1 MKKIALLLLLV
12 SNISFSQTPQEL
24 EAFGRLLNDA
34 IFYCDKYI
42 TPVSDAAIYQA
53 SSGWVTSPKKR
64 KLWEVTLGFNNNV
77 FFVPKADR
85 EFEIKNSDFTFFSIY
100 TEPDWTPVSSA
111 TVPTALGT
119 NQQYNLNGYI
129 GNDQVFF
136 QTPQGVNAEQVY
148 YSHFTGSVAIWY
160 GTELILKYSP
170 VTKLKSGNYQVFG
183 YGLKHNIDQYFNLLL
198 KNKINMSGLVCFS
211 NENISFGFITPSLSN
226 GPDLGIDEI
235 NGLVDTWQFQYNVS
249 KEFKRFEI
257 MAGII
262 ANVSDIKYK
271 FIGDVP
277 PGQAIP
283 FQSVFNEKIK
293 EIYKTKTNYLG
304 EVSCR
309 YKINKVFLQSTFAFG
324 KFVNSN
330 FAVQYEF

>member
-1 MKKIALLLLLV
+1 MKKFLFLFLFV
-12 SNISFSQTPQEL
+12 STFSFSQTVQEL

-34 IFYCDKYI
+34 IFYCDRYI
-42 TPVSDAAIYQA
+42 TPASDASIYQA

-77 FFVPKADR
+77 FFVPKSDR
-85 EFEIKNSDFTFFSIY
+85 EFNIKNSDFTFFSIY
-100 TEPDWTPVSSA
+100 DANWAQVTSA
-111 TVPTALGT
+111 TVPSALGT
-119 NQQYNLNGYI
+119 NQQYNLNGYV
-129 GNDQVFF
+129 GANQVYL
-136 QTPQGVNAEQVY
+136 QTPQGVNAEQVF
-148 YSHFTGSVAIWY
+148 YSHFTGSVALWY
-160 GTELILKYSP
+160 GTELIVKYSP
-170 VTKLKSGNYQVFG
+170 VTKLKSGNYQVYG
-183 YGLKHNIDQYFNLLL
+183 YGLKHNIDQYFKSLIQ
-198 KNKINMSGLVCFS
+198 KKINLSGLVCYS
-211 NENISFGFITPSLSN
+211 NENLSFDFIAPVSN
-226 GPDLGIDEI
+226 NGLELGINEI
-235 NGLVDTWQFQYNVS
+235 NGLVDTWQFQFNVS

-257 MAGII
+257 MGGII
-262 ANVSDIKYK
+262 ANKSDIKYK

-283 FQSVFNEKIK
+283 FQEVFNEKIK
-293 EIYKTKTNYLG
+293 DIYKTKTNYLG

>member
-1 MKKIALLLLLV
+1 MKKFLFLFLFV
-12 SNISFSQTPQEL
+12 STISFSQTVQEL

-34 IFYCDKYI
+34 IFYCDRYI
-42 TPVSDAAIYQA
+42 TPASDASIYQA

-77 FFVPKADR
+77 FFVPKSDR
-85 EFEIKNSDFTFFSIY
+85 EFNIKNSDFTFFSIY
-100 TEPDWTPVSSA
+100 DANWAPVTSA
-111 TVPTALGT
+111 TVPSALGT
-119 NQQYNLNGYI
+119 NQQYNLNGYV
-129 GNDQVFF
+129 GANQVYL
-136 QTPQGVNAEQVY
+136 QTPQGVNAEQVF
-148 YSHFTGSVAIWY
+148 YSHFTGSVALWY
-160 GTELILKYSP
+160 GTELIVKYSP
-170 VTKLKSGNYQVFG
+170 VTKLKSGNYQVYG
-183 YGLKHNIDQYFNLLL
+183 YGLKHNIDQYFKSLIQ
-198 KNKINMSGLVCFS
+198 KKINLSGLVCYS
-211 NENISFGFITPSLSN
+211 NENLSSDFIAPVSN
-226 GPDLGIDEI
+226 NGLELGINEI
-235 NGLVDTWQFQYNVS
+235 NGLVDTWQFQFNVS

-257 MAGII
+257 MGGII
-262 ANVSDIKYK
+262 ANKSDIKYK

-283 FQSVFNEKIK
+283 FQEVFNEKIK
-293 EIYKTKTNYLG
+293 DIYKTKTNYLG

>member
-1 MKKIALLLLLV
+1 MKKFLFLFLFV
-12 SNISFSQTPQEL
+12 STISFSQTVQEL

-34 IFYCDKYI
+34 IFYCDRYI
-42 TPVSDAAIYQA
+42 TPASDASIYQA

-77 FFVPKADR
+77 FFVPKSDR
-85 EFEIKNSDFTFFSIY
+85 EFNIKNSDFTFFSIY
-100 TEPDWTPVSSA
+100 DANWAPVTSA
-111 TVPTALGT
+111 TVPSALGT
-119 NQQYNLNGYI
+119 NQQYNLNGYV
-129 GNDQVFF
+129 GANQVYL
-136 QTPQGVNAEQVY
+136 QTPQGVNAEQVF
-148 YSHFTGSVAIWY
+148 YSHFTGSVALWY
-160 GTELILKYSP
+160 GTELIVKYSP
-170 VTKLKSGNYQVFG
+170 VTKLKSGNYQVYG
-183 YGLKHNIDQYFNLLL
+183 YGLKHNIDQYFKSLIQ
-198 KNKINMSGLVCFS
+198 KKINLSGLVCYS
-211 NENISFGFITPSLSN
+211 NENLSFDFIAPVSN
-226 GPDLGIDEI
+226 NGLELGINEI
-235 NGLVDTWQFQYNVS
+235 NGLVDTWQFQFNVS

-257 MAGII
+257 MGGII
-262 ANVSDIKYK
+262 ANISDIKYK

-283 FQSVFNEKIK
+283 FQEVFNEKIK
-293 EIYKTKTNYLG
+293 DIYKTKTNYLG

>member
-1 MKKIALLLLLV
+1 MKKFLFLFLFV
-12 SNISFSQTPQEL
+12 STISFSQTVQEL

-34 IFYCDKYI
+34 IFYCDRYI
-42 TPVSDAAIYQA
+42 TPASDASIYQA

-77 FFVPKADR
+77 FFVPKSDR
-85 EFEIKNSDFTFFSIY
+85 EFNIKNSDFTFFSIY
-100 TEPDWTPVSSA
+100 DANWAPVTSA
-111 TVPTALGT
+111 TVPSALGT
-119 NQQYNLNGYI
+119 NQQYNLNGYV
-129 GNDQVFF
+129 GANQVYL
-136 QTPQGVNAEQVY
+136 QTPQGVNAEQVF
-148 YSHFTGSVAIWY
+148 YSHFTGSVALWY
-160 GTELILKYSP
+160 GTELTVKYSP
-170 VTKLKSGNYQVFG
+170 VTKLKSGNYQVYG
-183 YGLKHNIDQYFNLLL
+183 YGLKHNIDQYFKSLIQ
-198 KNKINMSGLVCFS
+198 KKINLSGLVCYS
-211 NENISFGFITPSLSN
+211 NENLSFDFIAPVSN
-226 GPDLGIDEI
+226 NGLELGINEI
-235 NGLVDTWQFQYNVS
+235 NGLVDTWQFQFNVS

-257 MAGII
+257 MGGII
-262 ANVSDIKYK
+262 ANKSDIKYK

-283 FQSVFNEKIK
+283 FQEVFNEKIK
-293 EIYKTKTNYLG
+293 DIYKTKTNYLG

>member
-1 MKKIALLLLLV
+1 MKKFLFLFLFV
-12 SNISFSQTPQEL
+12 STISFSQTVQEL

-34 IFYCDKYI
+34 IFYCDRYI
-42 TPVSDAAIYQA
+42 TPASDASIYQA

-77 FFVPKADR
+77 FFVPKSDR
-85 EFEIKNSDFTFFSIY
+85 EFNIKNSDFTFFSIY
-100 TEPDWTPVSSA
+100 DANWAQVTSA
-111 TVPTALGT
+111 TVPSALGT
-119 NQQYNLNGYI
+119 NQQYNLNGYV
-129 GNDQVFF
+129 GANQVYL
-136 QTPQGVNAEQVY
+136 QTPQGVNAEQVF
-148 YSHFTGSVAIWY
+148 YSHFTGSVALWY
-160 GTELILKYSP
+160 GTELIVKYSP
-170 VTKLKSGNYQVFG
+170 VTKLKSGNYQVYG
-183 YGLKHNIDQYFNLLL
+183 YGLKHNIDQYFKSLIQ
-198 KNKINMSGLVCFS
+198 KKINLSGLVCYS
-211 NENISFGFITPSLSN
+211 NENLSFDFIAPVSN
-226 GPDLGIDEI
+226 NGLELGINEI
-235 NGLVDTWQFQYNVS
+235 NGLVDTWQFQFNVS

-257 MAGII
+257 MGGII
-262 ANVSDIKYK
+262 ANKSDIKYK

-283 FQSVFNEKIK
+283 FQEVFNEKIK
-293 EIYKTKTNYLG
+293 DIYKTKTNYLG

>member
-1 MKKIALLLLLV
+1 MKKFLFLFLFV
-12 SNISFSQTPQEL
+12 STISFSQTVQEL

-34 IFYCDKYI
+34 IFYCDRYI
-42 TPVSDAAIYQA
+42 TPASDASIYQA

-77 FFVPKADR
+77 FFVPKSDR
-85 EFEIKNSDFTFFSIY
+85 EFNIKNSDFTFFSIY
-100 TEPDWTPVSSA
+100 DANWAPVTSA
-111 TVPTALGT
+111 TVPSALGT
-119 NQQYNLNGYI
+119 NQQYNLNGYV
-129 GNDQVFF
+129 GANQVNL
-136 QTPQGVNAEQVY
+136 QTPQGVNAEQVF
-148 YSHFTGSVAIWY
+148 YSHFTGSVALWY
-160 GTELILKYSP
+160 GTELIVKYSP
-170 VTKLKSGNYQVFG
+170 VTKLKSGNYQVYG
-183 YGLKHNIDQYFNLLL
+183 YGLKHNIDQYFKSLIQ
-198 KNKINMSGLVCFS
+198 KKINLSGLVCYS
-211 NENISFGFITPSLSN
+211 NENLSFDFIAPVSN
-226 GPDLGIDEI
+226 NGLELGINEI
-235 NGLVDTWQFQYNVS
+235 NGLVDTWQFQFNVS

-257 MAGII
+257 MGGII
-262 ANVSDIKYK
+262 ANKSDIKYK

-283 FQSVFNEKIK
+283 FQEVFNEKIK
-293 EIYKTKTNYLG
+293 DIYKTKTNYLG

>member
-1 MKKIALLLLLV
+1 MKKLFFLFLLV
-12 SNISFSQTPQEL
+12 SNISFSQTVQEL

-34 IFYCDKYI
+34 IFYCDRYI
-42 TPVSDAAIYQA
+42 TPASDASIYQA
-53 SSGWVTSPKKR
+53 SSGWVSSPKKR
-64 KLWEVTLGFNNNV
+64 KLWDVTLGFNSNV

-100 TEPDWTPVSSA
+100 DANWAPVNSA
-111 TVPTALGT
+111 TVPSTLG
-119 NQQYNLNGYI
+119 NSQQYNLNGYI
-129 GNDQVFF
+129 GNDQGFF

-148 YSHFTGSVAIWY
+148 YSHFTGSVALWY
-160 GTELILKYSP
+160 GTEIIVKYAP
-170 VTKLKSGNYQVFG
+170 VTKLKSGNYQVHG
-183 YGLKHNIDQYFNLLL
+183 YGIKHNIDQYFKSLI

-211 NENISFGFITPSLSN
+211 NENISFDFIPPASN
-226 GPDLGIDEI
+226 DGPDLGINEI
-235 NGLVDTWQFQYNVS
+235 NGLVDTWQFQYNIS

-257 MAGII
+257 MGGII
-262 ANVSDIKYK
+262 ANISDIKYK
-271 FIGDVP
+271 FIGEVP

-283 FQSVFNEKIK
+283 FQAIFNEKIRD
-293 EIYKTKTNYLG
+293 IYKTKTNYLG

>member
-170 VTKLKSGNYQVFG
+170 VTKLKSGNYQVYG

>member
-1 MKKIALLLLLV
+1 MKKFLFLFLFV
-12 SNISFSQTPQEL
+12 STISFSQTVQEL

-34 IFYCDKYI
+34 IFYCDSYI
-42 TPVSDAAIYQA
+42 TPASDASIYQA

-77 FFVPKADR
+77 FFVPKSDR
-85 EFEIKNSDFTFFSIY
+85 EFNIKNSDFTFFSIY
-100 TEPDWTPVSSA
+100 DANWAPVTSA
-111 TVPTALGT
+111 TVPSALGT
-119 NQQYNLNGYI
+119 NQQYNLNGYV
-129 GNDQVFF
+129 GANQVYL
-136 QTPQGVNAEQVY
+136 QTPQGVNAEQVF
-148 YSHFTGSVAIWY
+148 YSHFTGSVALWY
-160 GTELILKYSP
+160 GTELIVKYSP
-170 VTKLKSGNYQVFG
+170 VTKLKSGNYQVYG
-183 YGLKHNIDQYFNLLL
+183 YGLKHNIDQYFKSLIQ
-198 KNKINMSGLVCFS
+198 KKINLSGLVCYS
-211 NENISFGFITPSLSN
+211 NENLSFDFIAPVSN
-226 GPDLGIDEI
+226 NGLELGINEI
-235 NGLVDTWQFQYNVS
+235 NGLVDTWQFQFNVS

-257 MAGII
+257 MGGII
-262 ANVSDIKYK
+262 ANKSDIKYK

-283 FQSVFNEKIK
+283 FQEVFNEKIK
-293 EIYKTKTNYLG
+293 DIYKTKTNYLG

>member
-1 MKKIALLLLLV
+1 MKKFLFLFLFV
-12 SNISFSQTPQEL
+12 STISFSQTVQEL

-34 IFYCDKYI
+34 IFYCDRYI
-42 TPVSDAAIYQA
+42 TPASDASIYQA

-77 FFVPKADR
+77 FFVPKSDR
-85 EFEIKNSDFTFFSIY
+85 EFNIKNSDFTFFSIY
-100 TEPDWTPVSSA
+100 DANWAPVTSA
-111 TVPTALGT
+111 TVPSALGT
-119 NQQYNLNGYI
+119 NQQYNLNGYV
-129 GNDQVFF
+129 GANQVYL
-136 QTPQGVNAEQVY
+136 QTPQGVNSEQVF
-148 YSHFTGSVAIWY
+148 YSHFTGSVALWY
-160 GTELILKYSP
+160 GTELIVKYSP
-170 VTKLKSGNYQVFG
+170 VTKLKSGNYQVYG
-183 YGLKHNIDQYFNLLL
+183 YGLKHNIDQYFKSLIQ
-198 KNKINMSGLVCFS
+198 KKINLSGLVCYS
-211 NENISFGFITPSLSN
+211 NENLSFDFIAPVSN
-226 GPDLGIDEI
+226 NGLELGINEI
-235 NGLVDTWQFQYNVS
+235 NGLVDTWQFQFNVS

-257 MAGII
+257 MGGII
-262 ANVSDIKYK
+262 ANISDIKYK

-283 FQSVFNEKIK
+283 FQEVFNEKIK
-293 EIYKTKTNYLG
+293 DIYKTKTNYLG

>member
-1 MKKIALLLLLV
+1 MKKFFFLFLFV
-12 SNISFSQTPQEL
+12 STISFSQTVQEL

-34 IFYCDKYI
+34 IFYCDRYI
-42 TPVSDAAIYQA
+42 TPASDASIYQA

-77 FFVPKADR
+77 FFVPKSDR
-85 EFEIKNSDFTFFSIY
+85 EFNIKNSDFTFFSIY
-100 TEPDWTPVSSA
+100 DANWAPVTSA
-111 TVPTALGT
+111 TVPSALGT
-119 NQQYNLNGYI
+119 NQQYNLNGYV
-129 GNDQVFF
+129 GANQVYL
-136 QTPQGVNAEQVY
+136 QTPQGVNSEQVF
-148 YSHFTGSVAIWY
+148 YSHFTGSVALWY
-160 GTELILKYSP
+160 GTELIVKYSP
-170 VTKLKSGNYQVFG
+170 VTKLKSGNYQVYG
-183 YGLKHNIDQYFNLLL
+183 YGLKHNIDQYFKSLIQ
-198 KNKINMSGLVCFS
+198 KKINLSGLVCYS
-211 NENISFGFITPSLSN
+211 NENLSFDFIAPVSN
-226 GPDLGIDEI
+226 NGLELGINEI
-235 NGLVDTWQFQYNVS
+235 NGLVDTWQFQFNVS

-257 MAGII
+257 MGGII
-262 ANVSDIKYK
+262 ANKSDIKYK

-283 FQSVFNEKIK
+283 FQEVFNEKIK
-293 EIYKTKTNYLG
+293 DIYKTKTNYLG

>member
-1 MKKIALLLLLV
+1 MKKFLFLFLFV
-12 SNISFSQTPQEL
+12 STISFSQTVQEL

-34 IFYCDKYI
+34 IFYCDRYI
-42 TPVSDAAIYQA
+42 TPASDASIYQA

-77 FFVPKADR
+77 FFVPKSDR
-85 EFEIKNSDFTFFSIY
+85 EFNIKNSDFTFFSIY
-100 TEPDWTPVSSA
+100 DANWAPVTSA
-111 TVPTALGT
+111 TVPSALGT
-119 NQQYNLNGYI
+119 NQQYNLNGYV
-129 GNDQVFF
+129 GANQVYL
-136 QTPQGVNAEQVY
+136 QTPQGVNSEQVF
-148 YSHFTGSVAIWY
+148 YSHFTGSVALWY
-160 GTELILKYSP
+160 GTELIVKYSP
-170 VTKLKSGNYQVFG
+170 VTKLKSGNYQVYG
-183 YGLKHNIDQYFNLLL
+183 YGLKHNIDQYFKSLIQ
-198 KNKINMSGLVCFS
+198 KKINLSGLVCYS
-211 NENISFGFITPSLSN
+211 NENLSSDFIAPVSN
-226 GPDLGIDEI
+226 NGLELGINEI
-235 NGLVDTWQFQYNVS
+235 NGLVDTWQFQFNVS

-257 MAGII
+257 MGGII
-262 ANVSDIKYK
+262 ANKSDIKYK

-283 FQSVFNEKIK
+283 FQEVFNEKIK
-293 EIYKTKTNYLG
+293 DIYKTKTNYLG

>member
-1 MKKIALLLLLV
+1 MKKLFVLLLLV
-12 SNISFSQTPQEL
+12 SNISFSQTAQEL

-34 IFYCDKYI
+34 IFYCDRYI
-42 TPVSDAAIYQA
+42 TPASDASIYQA

-64 KLWEVTLGFNNNV
+64 KLWDVTLGFNNNI

-85 EFEIKNSDFTFFSIY
+85 EFEIKNSDFSFFSIY
-100 TEPDWTPVSSA
+100 DANWVPVSSA

-129 GNDQVFF
+129 CANQVYL

-148 YSHFTGSVAIWY
+148 YNHFTGSVALWY
-160 GTELILKYSP
+160 GTELIVKYSP
-170 VTKLKSGNYQVFG
+170 VTKLKSGNYQVYG
-183 YGLKHNIDQYFNLLL
+183 YGLKHNIDQYFKSLIQ
-198 KNKINMSGLVCFS
+198 KKINMSGLVCYS
-211 NENISFGFITPSLSN
+211 NENISFDFIAPVSN
-226 GPDLGIDEI
+226 NGLQLGINEI
-235 NGLVDTWQFQYNVS
+235 NGLVDTWQFQFNVS

-257 MAGII
+257 MGGLI
-262 ANVSDIKYK
+262 ANKSDIKYK

-277 PGQAIP
+277 SGQAIP
-283 FQSVFNEKIK
+283 FQEIFNEKIK

>member
-1 MKKIALLLLLV
+1 MKKFFFLFLLV
-12 SNISFSQTPQEL
+12 SNISFSQSVQEL

-34 IFYCDKYI
+34 IFYCDRYI
-42 TPVSDAAIYQA
+42 TPASDASIYQA

-64 KLWEVTLGFNNNV
+64 KLWDVTLGLNNNV

-85 EFEIKNSDFTFFSIY
+85 SFEIKNSDFSFFSIY
-100 TEPDWTPVSSA
+100 DSNWAPVSSA
-111 TVPTALGT
+111 TVPTTLGN
-119 NQQYNLNGYI
+119 NQQYNLVGNI
-129 GNDQVFF
+129 GASQVYL

-148 YSHFTGSVAIWY
+148 YYHLTGSVALWY
-160 GTELILKYSP
+160 GTEFVVKYSP
-170 VTKLKSGNYQVFG
+170 ITKLKSGNYQVYG
-183 YGLKHNIDQYFNLLL
+183 YGLKHNIDQYFKTLI

-211 NENISFGFITPSLSN
+211 NENISFDFIPPATNN
-226 GPDLGIDEI
+226 GPDLGINEI

-257 MAGII
+257 MCGII
-262 ANVSDIKYK
+262 ANISDIKYK
-271 FIGDVP
+271 FTGDVP

-283 FQSVFNEKIK
+283 FQAIFNEKIK
-293 EIYKTKTNYLG
+293 DIYKTKTNYLG

>member
-1 MKKIALLLLLV
+1 MKKFLFLFLFV
-12 SNISFSQTPQEL
+12 STISFSQTVQEL

-34 IFYCDKYI
+34 IFYCDRYI
-42 TPVSDAAIYQA
+42 TPASDASIYQA

-77 FFVPKADR
+77 FFVPKSDR
-85 EFEIKNSDFTFFSIY
+85 EFNIKNSDFTFFSIY
-100 TEPDWTPVSSA
+100 DANWALVTSA
-111 TVPTALGT
+111 TVPSALGT
-119 NQQYNLNGYI
+119 NQQYNLNGYV
-129 GNDQVFF
+129 GANQVYL
-136 QTPQGVNAEQVY
+136 QTPQGVNAEQVF
-148 YSHFTGSVAIWY
+148 YSHFTGSVALWY
-160 GTELILKYSP
+160 GTELIVKYSP
-170 VTKLKSGNYQVFG
+170 VTKLKSGNYQVYG
-183 YGLKHNIDQYFNLLL
+183 YGLKHNIDQYFKSLIQ
-198 KNKINMSGLVCFS
+198 KKINLSGLVCYS
-211 NENISFGFITPSLSN
+211 NENLSFDFIAPVSN
-226 GPDLGIDEI
+226 NGLELGINEI
-235 NGLVDTWQFQYNVS
+235 NGLVDTWQFQFNVS

-257 MAGII
+257 MGGII
-262 ANVSDIKYK
+262 ANKSDIKYK

-283 FQSVFNEKIK
+283 FQEVFNEKIK
-293 EIYKTKTNYLG
+293 DIYKTKTNYLG